1 MALIANDAAI
11 DGVAFR
17 KIFGGAQDD
26 AKAERATMD
35 MMDVAD
41 ATPSPPMQ
49 FILLD
54 VDGVLH
60 PLTQSGHPLHALMDD
75 LTRRTDADME
85 LNEETGVGG
94 VVAGE
99 FLSDNMT
106 ALAHMI
112 NSTGA
117 QIILSSTW
125 RETGPQR
132 RAVDAQLVKHGLQPA
147 VGATPRIPGLTG
159 GRSKEILAWAD
170 TATENCCWVAIDDLE
185 LQGLPNDC
193 FVKTE
198 PSKGLTLADAERAV
212 ECLRRQQQR
221 LASSTI
227 KVAQPAS
234 KKVARKPTNDLNE
247 PAVSCFKTTQIEVK
261 RPPPQPKRTLQLQ
274 LDDGTMEDAPPKPA
288 IARITLNDC
297 LACSGCV
304 TKAEAAFVTQQNT
317 AEFLQRLQ
325 AGKDQLVV
333 VSVSTAAWGGLG
345 VHYQLGLRET
355 FRRLS
360 SLFKSLGCHHVFDC
374 DLANDLHLAQV
385 AAEFVER
392 FRTTQAASSAG
403 GGAAASAPLP
413 LLTASCPGWV
423 QYAERKQGAYV
434 LPHLS
439 RVRSPQQIAGVLIKR
454 LHATAAGV
462 PPDRV
467 YHVAVA
473 PSFDQKLEA
482 TRAAFADGDT
492 KDVDCVLTPLEL
504 AALLDERGVASLSH
518 IPDDGTAE
526 AAETP
531 LSKRYASG
539 GAAEFVFRV
548 AARELFG
555 VELPPEAPL
564 PWTAGRNQDH
574 RELLL
579 PAADGGGV
587 PRLRFAQAYGFRN
600 IQNVLRRVKSGRQ
613 QYDLVE
619 MMASPGGE
627 ANGGGQ
633 ARAPNAEAQRT
644 RAAEIDALLAN
655 DAETAHRS
663 PLDSPKLTELYAPGG
678 FLEGGPLGARRS
690 STCGPSTRR
699 ATAAARQRVVV

>member
-1 MALIANDAAI
+1 MPGNDLSNPA
-11 DGVAFR
+11 VACY
-17 KIFGGAQDD
+17 K
-26 AKAERATMD
+26 
-35 MMDVAD
+35 
-41 ATPSPPMQ
+41 PMQ
-49 FILLD
+49 IEKAMQID
-54 VDGVLH
+54 K
-60 PLTQSGHPLHALMDD
+60 
-75 LTRRTDADME
+75 
-85 LNEETGVGG
+85 
-94 VVAGE
+94 GE
-99 FLSDNMT
+99 
-106 ALAHMI
+106 A
-112 NSTGA
+112 
-117 QIILSSTW
+117 
-125 RETGPQR
+125 
-132 RAVDAQLVKHGLQPA
+132 
-147 VGATPRIPGLTG
+147 
-159 GRSKEILAWAD
+159 
-170 TATENCCWVAIDDLE
+170 
-185 LQGLPNDC
+185 
-193 FVKTE
+193 
-198 PSKGLTLADAERAV
+198 
-212 ECLRRQQQR
+212 
-221 LASSTI
+221 
-227 KVAQPAS
+227 
-234 KKVARKPTNDLNE
+234 
-247 PAVSCFKTTQIEVK
+247 
-261 RPPPQPKRTLQLQ
+261 PQPKRKVQLAFE
-274 LDDGTMEDAPPKPA
+274 DDTNEAPKPA

-304 TKAEAAFVTQQNT
+304 TTEEAAFVTQQKT
-317 AEFLQRLQ
+317 SEFLQRLQ
-325 AGKDQLVV
+325 DGNDQLVV

-392 FRTTQAASSAG
+392 FRTTQAASSGG

-555 VELPPEAPL
+555 VELPPDAPV
-564 PWTAGRNQDH
+564 
-574 RELLL
+574 
-579 PAADGGGV
+579 AAPYSSCTV
-587 PRLRFAQAYGFRN
+587 A
-600 IQNVLRRVKSGRQ
+600 
-613 QYDLVE
+613 
-619 MMASPGGE
+619 
-627 ANGGGQ
+627 
-633 ARAPNAEAQRT
+633 
-644 RAAEIDALLAN
+644 
-655 DAETAHRS
+655 
-663 PLDSPKLTELYAPGG
+663 APGLHG
-678 FLEGGPLGARRS
+678 CSRWVAWLGL
-690 STCGPSTRR
+690 GLG
-699 ATAAARQRVVV
+699 